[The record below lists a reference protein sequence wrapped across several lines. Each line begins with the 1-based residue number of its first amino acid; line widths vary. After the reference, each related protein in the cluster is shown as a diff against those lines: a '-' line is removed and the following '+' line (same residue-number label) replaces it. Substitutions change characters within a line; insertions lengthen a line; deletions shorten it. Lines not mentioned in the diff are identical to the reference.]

1 MIRAYNPVRKL
12 LQCSLG
18 TDLRN
23 GGWCQ
28 ENILKGPTWLW
39 GVRVKVREP
48 HGS

>member
-1 MIRAYNPVRKL
+1 MQSRDRPEER
-12 LQCSLG
+12 
-18 TDLRN
+18 
-23 GGWCQ
+23 GWCQ